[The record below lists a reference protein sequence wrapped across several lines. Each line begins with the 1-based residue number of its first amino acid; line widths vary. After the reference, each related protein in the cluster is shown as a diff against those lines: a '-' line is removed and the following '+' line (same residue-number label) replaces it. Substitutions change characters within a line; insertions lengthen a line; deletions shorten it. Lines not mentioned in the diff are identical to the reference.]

1 MKKEFAKLCKII
13 TIIFKKKKKKNLKL
27 NKKLNSLKEFDSL
40 NHLNLIFLIEKE
52 FAVKFS
58 LKDIEK
64 IKTIGDILKF
74 LKK

>member
-1 MKKEFAKLCKII
+1 MDKQFAKLRKII
-13 TIIFKKKKKKNLKL
+13 IVIFKKEKKSNLKL
-27 NKKLNSLKEFDSL
+27 SKKLNSLKDFDSL
-40 NHLNLIFLIEKE
+40 NHLNLIFLIQKE

-64 IKTIGDILKF
+64 IKTIGEILKH

>member
-13 TIIFKKKKKKNLKL
+13 TIIFKKEKKKNLKL

>member
-13 TIIFKKKKKKNLKL
+13 IIIFKKRKQKNLKL

>member
-13 TIIFKKKKKKNLKL
+13 IIIFKKEKQKNLKL

-74 LKK
+74 

>member
-13 TIIFKKKKKKNLKL
+13 IIIFKKEKQKNLKL

>member
-1 MKKEFAKLCKII
+1 MKKEFVKLCKII
-13 TIIFKKKKKKNLKL
+13 TVIFKKEKIKNLKL

-40 NHLNLIFLIEKE
+40 NHLNLIFLIDKR